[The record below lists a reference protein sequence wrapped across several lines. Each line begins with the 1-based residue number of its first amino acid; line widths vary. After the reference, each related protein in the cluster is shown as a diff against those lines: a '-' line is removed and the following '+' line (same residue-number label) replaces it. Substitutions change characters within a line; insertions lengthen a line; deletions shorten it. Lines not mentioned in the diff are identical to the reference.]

1 MKFIS
6 YNSQE
11 CVDISSINV
20 QKGEKKILK
29 RFLTE

>member
-20 QKGEKKILK
+20 QKGEK
-29 RFLTE
+29 RFQKDF